1 MLVEL
6 INNAALL
13 VALSALYGLLAR
25 VRHTG
30 AERNKILSGLLFG
43 GLAVAAM
50 NMHFHYSPGIIY
62 DGRSIV
68 LTLAGLFGGGIVAA
82 VSVALAGAYRAYLGG
97 PGVWAGMAT
106 ILFCAMV
113 GLAVRRAYKNRPD
126 SVGPFALY
134 GVGIATHVV
143 MLLCQLLLPWPG
155 ALETIGRIWLP
166 VMLVFPGATL
176 LVGILLGN
184 EERRIIAA
192 GKLRESEENLRITLN
207 SIGDAVIAT
216 DRNGDITG
224 MNPVA
229 AQLTGWEEK
238 DAIGKPLERVFKI
251 LNEHT
256 RKTVESPAKGVLKE
270 GTIVGLAN
278 HTLLISKSGAEIP
291 IADSGAPIKNEAGE
305 ITGVVLVFRDQ
316 TEEREYRRR
325 IAESE
330 TKYRTAFNTSPDA
343 ININRPDGRYV
354 DINDGF
360 TRLTGYTR
368 EDVIGKSS
376 LALGLWA
383 IPEDREKLMR
393 GLKENGYVE
402 NLESTFRCKDG
413 SLKTALMSARF
424 IDMDDGPHILSITR
438 DITSRL
444 QLENQLRQSQKM
456 ETIGKLA
463 GGVAHDFNN
472 LLMVILGYV
481 ELVMNDLDSG
491 HRHHELLTE
500 VQRAACRARD
510 ITRQLLVFSRKQ
522 ILRPVVL
529 NLNDSV
535 KHLQKM
541 LGRLIG
547 EDVEVITA
555 FAVDPANVK
564 ADPGQ
569 VEQVL
574 MNLAVNARDAMPRG
588 GKLTVET
595 ASVELDEGY
604 ARDHVGVSPG
614 QYVMLAVTDTG
625 CGMDKETMD
634 RIFDP
639 FFTTKEFGKGTGLG
653 LSTVYGIV
661 SQSGGHIA
669 CHSEPG
675 QGTTFRIYLPRAE
688 ARTVLEAEQAPE
700 PAPEPVRPGGG
711 EHILVAEDE
720 TAVREL
726 IRQMLELL
734 GYRVTVAAN
743 GNDALVFVTEQGLDP
758 DLVVTDVVMP
768 GMSGKELIERLRIL
782 RPAQKFLYMSGYT
795 DNVIGDHGVLDPGTP
810 FLQKPFTNIRDFAA
824 RIEAAIRPG
833 KGIWRTR
840 NLQ

>member
-1 MLVEL
+1 MFVDL
-6 INNAALL
+6 IHNAALL
-13 VALSALYGLLAR
+13 VTLSAFYGIWAR
-25 VRHTG
+25 FRRTG
-30 AERNKILSGLLFG
+30 AVRDKVLAGLLFG

-50 NMHFHYSPGIIY
+50 NMPFHYSPGIIY

-68 LTLAGLFGGGIVAA
+68 LTLAGLFGGGTVSA

-106 ILFCAMV
+106 ILFCAMA
-113 GLAVRRAYKNRPD
+113 GLAVRRAYGNRPE
-126 SVGPFALY
+126 SVGPVALY
-134 GVGIATHVV
+134 GVGIAAHVV

-155 ALETIGRIWLP
+155 APETIGRIWLP
-166 VMLVFPGATL
+166 VMLVFPVATL
-176 LVGILLGN
+176 LVGVLIGN
-184 EERRIIAA
+184 EERRIIGE

-207 SIGDAVIAT
+207 SIGDAVIST

-229 AQLTGWEEK
+229 AQLTGWHET

-251 LNEHT
+251 VNEHT
-256 RKTVESPAKGVLKE
+256 RDPVESPAKVVMKE

-278 HTLLISKSGAEIP
+278 HTLLIPKGGAEIP

-316 TEEREYRRR
+316 TEERKYRRK

-330 TKYRTAFNTSPDA
+330 TKYRTAFDTSPDA

-368 EDVIGKSS
+368 EDVVGKSS
-376 LALGLWA
+376 REIGIWT
-383 IPEDREKLMR
+383 IPEDRETLIR

-402 NLESTFRCKDG
+402 NLESAFRCKDG

-481 ELVMNDLDSG
+481 ELVLRDLDG
-491 HRHHELLTE
+491 AHPHHEPLE
-500 VQRAACRARD
+500 QVQQAACRATD

-522 ILRPVVL
+522 ILQPVVL

-541 LGRLIG
+541 VGRLIG
-547 EDVEVITA
+547 EDIEVLTSLA
-555 FAVDPANVK
+555 EDLDHAQ

-574 MNLAVNARDAMPRG
+574 MNLVVNARDAMPRG
-588 GKLTVET
+588 GMLTIET
-595 ASVELDEGY
+595 ANVELDEGY
-604 ARDHVGVSPG
+604 ARNHVGVAPG
-614 QYVMLAVTDTG
+614 RYAMLAVTDTG
-625 CGMDKETMD
+625 CGMEKEIMD

-661 SQSGGHIA
+661 NQSGGHIE
-669 CHSEPG
+669 CDSKPG

-688 ARTVLEAEQAPE
+688 AGPVREAEQ
-700 PAPEPVRPGGG
+700 APEPVRPGGG

-720 TAVREL
+720 TSVREL

-734 GYRVTVAAN
+734 GYRVTLAAN
-743 GNDALVFVTEQGLDP
+743 GNDALAFVTERGLDP

-782 RPAQKFLYMSGYT
+782 RPGQKFLYMSGYT
-795 DNVIGDHGVLDPGTP
+795 DNVIGDHGVLDPDTP
-810 FLQKPFTNIRDFAA
+810 FLQKPFTGIRDFAA
-824 RIEAAIRPG
+824 RIEEALRPG
-833 KGIWRTR
+833 RR
-840 NLQ
+840 NT

>member
-106 ILFCAMV
+106 ILLCAMV
-113 GLAVRRAYKNRPD
+113 GLAVRRAYKNRPE
-126 SVGPFALY
+126 SVEPVALY
-134 GVGIATHVV
+134 AVGIVTHVV

-155 ALETIGRIWLP
+155 ALQTIGRIWLP

-343 ININRPDGRYV
+343 IIITRPDGWFV

-360 TRLTGYTR
+360 TRMTGFTH
-368 EDVIGKSS
+368 EDVSGKS
-376 LALGLWA
+376 AREIGLWA
-383 IPEDREKLMR
+383 VPEERERLVR
-393 GLKENGYVE
+393 GLKENGQVE
-402 NLESTFRCKDG
+402 NLESVFRCKDG
-413 SLKTALMSARF
+413 SLKTALLSARF
-424 IDMDDGPHILSITR
+424 ITINNEPHVLSITR
-438 DITSRL
+438 DVTRY
-444 QLENQLRQSQKM
+444 LEMEDQLRQAQKM

-463 GGVAHDFNN
+463 GGIAHDFNN

-481 ELVMNDLDSG
+481 ELVLNDLDGS
-491 HRHHELLTE
+491 HRHHALLTE
-500 VQRAACRARD
+500 VQRAGGRARD
-510 ITRQLLVFSRKQ
+510 ITQQLLVFSRKQ
-522 ILRPVVL
+522 ILQPVVM
-529 NLNDSV
+529 NLNESV
-535 KHLQKM
+535 TNLQKM

-547 EDVEVITA
+547 EDIEVLTS
-555 FAVDPANVK
+555 FAGDLGHVQ

-574 MNLAVNARDAMPRG
+574 MNLVVNARDAMPQG
-588 GKLTVET
+588 GRLIIQT
-595 ASVELDEGY
+595 ANVELDEGY

-625 CGMDKETMD
+625 CGMEKEIMD

-639 FFTTKEFGKGTGLG
+639 FFTTKKFGKGTGLG

-661 SQSGGHIA
+661 SQSGGYVE
-669 CHSEPG
+669 CRSEPG
-675 QGTTFRIYLPRAE
+675 QGTTFRIYLPRTE
-688 ARTVLEAEQAPE
+688 ARPARQEE
-700 PAPEPVRPGGG
+700 PAPEQVRPGGG

-720 TAVREL
+720 AAVREL
-726 IRQMLELL
+726 IQQMLERLE
-734 GYRVTVAAN
+734 YRVTLAAN
-743 GNDALVFVTEQGLDP
+743 GNDALALVTEQGLDP
-758 DLVVTDVVMP
+758 DLVITDVVMP
-768 GMSGKELIERLRIL
+768 GMSGKELIERLQIL
-782 RPAQKFLYMSGYT
+782 RPGQRFLYMSGYT
-795 DNVIGDHGVLDPGTP
+795 DNVIGDHGVLDPDTP
-810 FLQKPFTNIRDFAA
+810 FLQKPFTGIRDFAA
-824 RIEAAIRPG
+824 RIEEALRP
-833 KGIWRTR
+833 KERDMAPP
-840 NLQ
+840 